1 MASTGGD
8 YIYGVPSREP
18 GVAATAGVLDSY
30 RLVLGSRDVPLGVEL
45 ALEGAQ
51 IACAWVMRGPA
62 PRHRAARGTQLSLSS
77 NLNAW
82 QVRTRAMCAASSC
95 HLTSASRRASG
106 CPRRRAMAASSG
118 YSATGRSCRLTL
130 VGATTSR

>member
-45 ALEGAQ
+45 ALEGADSL
-51 IACAWVMRGPA
+51 CLGYEGPSTAA
-62 PRHRAARGTQLSLSS
+62 PCS
-77 NLNAW
+77 
-82 QVRTRAMCAASSC
+82 V
-95 HLTSASRRASG
+95 
-106 CPRRRAMAASSG
+106 
-118 YSATGRSCRLTL
+118 
-130 VGATTSR
+130 

>member
-45 ALEGAQ
+45 ALEGA
-51 IACAWVMRGPA
+51 
-62 PRHRAARGTQLSLSS
+62 
-77 NLNAW
+77 
-82 QVRTRAMCAASSC
+82 
-95 HLTSASRRASG
+95 
-106 CPRRRAMAASSG
+106 
-118 YSATGRSCRLTL
+118 
-130 VGATTSR
+130 